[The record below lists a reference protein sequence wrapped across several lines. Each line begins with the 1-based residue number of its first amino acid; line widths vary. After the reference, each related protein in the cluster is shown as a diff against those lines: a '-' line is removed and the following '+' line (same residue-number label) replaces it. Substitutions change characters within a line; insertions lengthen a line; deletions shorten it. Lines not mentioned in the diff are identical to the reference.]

1 MYINRTLLFLLALT
15 IIFIPTAQEWITG
28 GGTAW
33 YRPYILWAL
42 VIAVAWWNMRKSY
55 GDDL

>member
-1 MYINRTLLFLLALT
+1 MYINRTLLFLLAIA
-15 IIFIPTAQEWITG
+15 IIFIPTAEEWITG

-33 YRPYILWAL
+33 YRPYVLWAM
-42 VIAVAWWNMRKSY
+42 VIAVAWWNLRKSY

>member
-1 MYINRTLLFLLALT
+1 MYINRTLLLLLA
-15 IIFIPTAQEWITG
+15 IAVVFIPTAQEWVIS

-33 YRPYILWAL
+33 YRPYLVWL
-42 VIAVAWWNMRKSY
+42 VIIVLAWWNQRKSY

>member
-1 MYINRTLLFLLALT
+1 MYINRTLLLLLA
-15 IIFIPTAQEWITG
+15 IAVVFVPTALEWVTS

-33 YRPYILWAL
+33 YRPYLIWL
-42 VIAVAWWNMRKSY
+42 VIIAMAWWNQRNSY

>member
-1 MYINRTLLFLLALT
+1 MYINRTLLFLLALA
-15 IIFIPTAQEWITG
+15 IIFIPTAQEWISA

-33 YRPYILWAL
+33 YRPYLLWAG
-42 VIAVAWWNMRKSY
+42 VIALAWWNMRKSY

>member
-1 MYINRTLLFLLALT
+1 VYINRTLLLFLALAVL
-15 IIFIPTAQEWITG
+15 FLPSVEEWILG

-33 YRPYILWAL
+33 YRPYLIWA
-42 VIAVAWWNMRKSY
+42 VIIALAWWNQRKSY

>member
-1 MYINRTLLFLLALT
+1 MYINHTLLLLLAFAIVFL
-15 IIFIPTAQEWITG
+15 PSAQEWVTS

-33 YRPYILWAL
+33 YRPYLIWA
-42 VIAVAWWNMRKSY
+42 VIIALAWWNQRKSY

>member
-1 MYINRTLLFLLALT
+1 VYINRSLLFVLAIAVIL
-15 IIFIPTAQEWITG
+15 IPTAREWIAD

-33 YRPYILWAL
+33 YRPHILWAL
-42 VIAVAWWNMRKSY
+42 VIALAWWNQRQSY

>member
-1 MYINRTLLFLLALT
+1 MYIDRTLLLLLA
-15 IIFIPTAQEWITG
+15 IAVVFIPTAQEWVTS

-33 YRPYILWAL
+33 YRPYLIWLFITGL
-42 VIAVAWWNMRKSY
+42 AWWNQRKSY

>member
-1 MYINRTLLFLLALT
+1 MYINRTLLFLLALA
-15 IIFIPTAQEWITG
+15 IIFIPTAQEWISS

-33 YRPYILWAL
+33 YRPYLLWAG
-42 VIAVAWWNMRKSY
+42 VIALAWWNMRKSY

>member
-1 MYINRTLLFLLALT
+1 VYINRTLLFLLAIA
-15 IIFIPTAQEWITG
+15 IIFIPTAQEWIAG

-33 YRPYILWAL
+33 YRPYIIWTLIIAL
-42 VIAVAWWNMRKSY
+42 AWWNQRKSY

>member
-1 MYINRTLLFLLALT
+1 MYINRTLLLLLA
-15 IIFIPTAQEWITG
+15 IAVVFIPTAQEWVIS

-33 YRPYILWAL
+33 YRPYLIWL
-42 VIAVAWWNMRKSY
+42 VIIALAWWNQRKSY